1 MRIGLALSGGGARG
15 IAHLGVIKALH
26 EAGLACS
33 MVSGT
38 SAGSIAG
45 AFYCAGYSPD
55 EILEIIL
62 SMGFI
67 KSVRPAWSWSGLLSM
82 DGFREVMLRHIP
94 HNSFSELK
102 LPLTVAATEIRLG
115 KVVYFSEGEL
125 APAVIASSSIP
136 ALFNPVNFNGYV
148 LVDGG
153 LMDNLPVRPLVGK
166 VDFIIGSHCNPV
178 NQRFDIK
185 NVKEV
190 AERSLLIAINVNT
203 AHSKTHCNFVF
214 EAPELGKFST
224 FDLDKGRE
232 IFSLGYKN
240 AQSRL
245 AELQGLLKEHE
256 RTNHVKF

>member
-1 MRIGLALSGGGARG
+1 MKIGLALSGGGARG
-15 IAHLGVIKALH
+15 IAHLGVIKALK
-26 EAGLACS
+26 EAGVQFSA
-33 MVSGT
+33 VSGT

-45 AFYCAGYSPD
+45 AFYCAGYKPD

-67 KSVRPAWSWSGLLSM
+67 KSVRPAWSWIGLLSM
-82 DGFREVMLRHIP
+82 DGFREVMLKHIP
-94 HNSFSELK
+94 HNSFAQLN

-115 KVVYFSEGEL
+115 KVVYFSDGEL

-136 ALFNPVNFNGYV
+136 ALFNPVQFNGYV

-166 VDFIIGSHCNPV
+166 TDFIIGSHCNPV
-178 NQRFDIK
+178 EQRFDIK
-185 NVKEV
+185 NAKEV
-190 AERSLLIAINVNT
+190 VERSMLIAINVNT

-232 IFSLGYKN
+232 IFNLGYKN
-240 AQSRL
+240 AANR
-245 AELQGLLKEHE
+245 LKELESALKQHE
-256 RTNHVKF
+256 RTNHLKF

>member
-1 MRIGLALSGGGARG
+1 MKIGLALSGGGARG
-15 IAHLGVIKALH
+15 IAHLGVIQAL
-26 EAGLACS
+26 EELNLQFYS
-33 MVSGT
+33 VSGT

-45 AFYCAGYSPD
+45 AFYCAGYKPK
-55 EILEIIL
+55 EILDIIL

-67 KSVRPAWSWSGLLSM
+67 KSVRPAWSWTGLLSM
-82 DGFREVMLRHIP
+82 DGFREVLLKHIP
-94 HNSFSELK
+94 HNAFEK
-102 LPLTVAATEIRLG
+102 LNISLTVAATEIRLG
-115 KVVYFSEGEL
+115 KVIYFSEGEL

-136 ALFNPVNFNGYV
+136 ALFNPVHLNGHV

-166 VDFIIGSHCNPV
+166 TDFIIGSHCNPV
-178 NQRFDIK
+178 AQRFDIK

-203 AHSKTHCNFVF
+203 AHSKTHCNFIF

-232 IFSLGYKN
+232 IFAIGYKN
-240 AQSRL
+240 AKNKLS
-245 AELQGLLKEHE
+245 ELESVLNEHE
-256 RTNHVKF
+256 RSNSREF